1 MFHIPAEE
9 RKGVNVEGF
18 GGGEA
23 HKRYVSSNLFSV
35 SIRCVSARIFC
46 IENFLLPTINFSELI
61 PVVSYS
67 FFVGVADQKLFFR
80 DSDPTCQV
88 IADPDPTL

>member
-23 HKRYVSSNLFSV
+23 HKRYVSSNFFSV
-35 SIRCVSARIFC
+35 SIRYVSARIFC
-46 IENFLLPTINFSELI
+46 NENFLLPTINL
-61 PVVSYS
+61 S